1 LSDGSFYQSPN
12 LITDPEFIGLP
23 LDQDKFEFTYC
34 TKQAQRNNQS
44 SMLMSSPDEEDLK
57 WWVKTKLDENHY
69 LVSAS
74 RDFHVWNA
82 IARRRKEFR

>member
-1 LSDGSFYQSPN
+1 
-12 LITDPEFIGLP
+12 
-23 LDQDKFEFTYC
+23 
-34 TKQAQRNNQS
+34 
-44 SMLMSSPDEEDLK
+44 MLVTNPDEEDLK

-82 IARRRKEFR
+82 IARRRKE